1 MDATPDATMRQAA
14 NWSIAIGVLILI
26 AGLIAVMVPMVA
38 ALAATFAFAW
48 IALFIGVLQLI
59 HAYQMRTEKGLT
71 WRVLTGLLNVALGIV
86 FFWKPLEGVVAL
98 ALLLAGLITA
108 IGIIEILFALQRRPA
123 PGWGWVLALG
133 IVSVLLGILI
143 AIGWPQNSFLLI
155 GLYVGIN
162 MISGGIWRIARGIAV
177 RKAAG
182 PPPTNTPSAH
192 GTGAAQ
198 PG

>member
-1 MDATPDATMRQAA
+1 MDATIRQAA

-48 IALFIGVLQLI
+48 IALFIGALQLI
-59 HAYQMRTEKGLT
+59 HAYQMRTEKGLI

-86 FFWKPLEGVVAL
+86 FFWKPLEGVAAL

-108 IGIIEILFALQRRPA
+108 IGIIEILFAFQRRPA

-162 MISGGIWRIARGIAV
+162 MISGGIWRIGMGIAV

-192 GTGAAQ
+192 GTGAPQ

>member
-1 MDATPDATMRQAA
+1 MDATMRQAA

-59 HAYQMRTEKGLT
+59 HAYQMRTEKGST

-98 ALLLAGLITA
+98 ALLLAGVVTA

-123 PGWGWVLALG
+123 PGWGWVLSLG

-143 AIGWPQNSFLLI
+143 AIGWPENSFLLI

-162 MISGGIWRIARGIAV
+162 MISGGIWRIGMGIAV

-182 PPPTNTPSAH
+182 PPPSNTPSAR
-192 GTGAAQ
+192 GTGAPQA
-198 PG
+198 G